1 MNTIVIIG
9 AGEVGATLARLI
21 AEAELARRV
30 VLVDENEGR
39 ARGKA
44 LDIAQAGPV
53 DRFDVRVEGVADA
66 SSVTGADSVVI
77 ADPEA
82 LADTVLLPTRAAQ
95 LVDALGPVLAKSFLL
110 VAGPEPSPVIEAAIA
125 RGVARERV
133 LGSAPVAW
141 AAALRRHVSGE
152 LRVEPREVSAFVMG
166 LPPPHLLVP
175 QWSVTL
181 AGVPVDRLS
190 PTVLR
195 RALETLQRRRMG
207 PVALASAAVR
217 VLKAVSG
224 SRSSLLPV
232 VSGLA
237 GEYCHR
243 RIALAVPA
251 RLRAGRLEEIVELP
265 LDPIDRVGF
274 DNAAQ
279 RRYQGA

>member
-1 MNTIVIIG
+1 MNTIAIIG
-9 AGEVGATLARLI
+9 AGDLGATLARLV

-30 VLVDENEGR
+30 VLVDANEGR

-44 LDIAQAGPV
+44 LDIAESGPV
-53 DRFDVRVEGVADA
+53 DRFDVRVEGAPDASAVADA
-66 SSVTGADSVVI
+66 DAIVI
-77 ADPEA
+77 ADPDE
-82 LADTVLLPTRAAQ
+82 LADSVLVATRAAR
-95 LVDALGPVLAKSFLL
+95 LVDTLRPVLARSLLL
-110 VAGPEPSPVIEAAIA
+110 VAGAEPSPVIEAAIG
-125 RGVARERV
+125 REVARERV

-141 AAALRRHVSGE
+141 TAALRRHVAGE

-166 LPPPHLLVP
+166 LPPPHLVLP
-175 QWSVTL
+175 QGSVTL

-190 PTVLR
+190 PTALR
-195 RALETLQRRRMG
+195 RALETLQRRRLG

-217 VLKAVSG
+217 VLTAVHG
-224 SRSSLLPV
+224 SRASLLPV
-232 VSGLA
+232 VIGLA
-237 GEYCHR
+237 GEYGHR